1 MSSPDAAVDRR
12 SAILAAALT
21 AFLDKGYLATS
32 IADIRRLSGA
42 TTGSIYHF
50 YSGKPALAEELLR
63 RFVTQWSAQTPVPEG
78 DAEAQIKAS
87 VRGLVLW
94 GLANPRE
101 LRLLDE
107 LRSLAFATEE
117 LAGVREL
124 LLTGQS
130 AAAARF
136 AAMQAAGDVRKL
148 PFSIAHALMLG
159 PAYSYLRLAPPT
171 PAAEAE
177 RIAALFAEAAWQAVR
192 S

>member
-1 MSSPDAAVDRR
+1 MSSPDALSNRR

-50 YSGKPALAEELLR
+50 FPGKPALAEELLR
-63 RFVTQWSAQTPVPEG
+63 RFVTQRSAQTPVPDG
-78 DAEAQIKAS
+78 NAETQIRAS

-107 LRSLAFATEE
+107 LRSLALSTEE
-117 LAGVREL
+117 LAGVSEL
-124 LLTGQS
+124 LLNGQS

-136 AAMQAAGDVRKL
+136 ARMQADGEVRKL

-159 PAYSYLRLAPPT
+159 PAYSYLRLAAPT
-171 PAAEAE
+171 PAEQAE
-177 RIAALFAEAAWQAVR
+177 RIAELFADAAWQAVR
-192 S
+192 A